1 MKEGAQT
8 LVGGGDAIPTT
19 SRTMTAILTNV
30 NYFYYPIT
38 IPSHFTPS
46 SSEIFYSFDNSI
58 DFLADFVKTRND
70 SKSD

>member
-30 NYFYYPIT
+30 NYFSC